1 MNKIPVL
8 KAKEIIKFLE
18 SLGFKKVRQK
28 GSHKFF
34 RHPDGRTA
42 TVPDH
47 KGEDLG
53 RGIIN
58 KILND
63 IEVTKEEF
71 LKWYLKN
78 KEKH

>member
-1 MNKIPVL
+1 LTRLHPVR
-8 KAKEIIKFLE
+8 ARHVIGYLE
-18 SLGFKKVRQK
+18 FLGFCQARQR

-53 RGIIN
+53 RGILT
-58 KILND
+58 KILRD
-63 IEVTKEEF
+63 AETTSEDF
-71 LKWYLKN
+71 LRWLSA
-78 KEKH
+78 